1 MLIARSKE
9 PKENKQP
16 TTTGGRQFI
25 KICMYLGKSGKM
37 WEGGRA
43 SDEGTCNFVFSELEA
58 SKKWKVQAIKLKDIL

>member
-37 WEGGRA
+37 WGNAGKCGVKGRREGKQRGR
-43 SDEGTCNFVFSELEA
+43 DLG
-58 SKKWKVQAIKLKDIL
+58 VQ

>member
-37 WEGGRA
+37 WGNAGKCVD
-43 SDEGTCNFVFSELEA
+43 SQGIVCFVM
-58 SKKWKVQAIKLKDIL
+58 KIV